1 MARELFRNDY
11 MTASLDDARLAL
23 SWQRE
28 EPSDDHSVETA
39 RKVTAALDAL
49 VLEAKESDAKSG
61 NAKTTKVA
69 VLVDLMVVKRT
80 FPRAIALYTAW
91 LLKNRG
97 HIRGGAFATKSLLL
111 RAAISTAIL
120 VPGLT
125 MKGFSDLDDAHAF
138 LAKFARKSGF

>member
-1 MARELFRNDY
+1 MARELYRNDY
-11 MTASLDDARLAL
+11 MTASLASAEEAGGARLVLA
-23 SWQRE
+23 WQRE

-39 RKVTAALDAL
+39 RKVAAALDAM
-49 VLEAKESDAKSG
+49 VAEPNAAKF
-61 NAKTTKVA
+61 A

-91 LLKNRG
+91 LLKNRA
-97 HIRGGAFATKSLLL
+97 HIRGGAFATKSMLL

-125 MKGFSDLDDAHAF
+125 MKGFSDLDDAKAF
-138 LAKFARKSGF
+138 LKKLG